1 MRDPQRQNKYQN
13 SFKVSYPDFPSINNT
28 VRNVVIYQ
36 EMGKHDI
43 VELYYPVFSSQF
55 FNAIKTGVP
64 VQIVWKTDKA
74 SGKFTGYTV
83 DVTHQT
89 AQQLKRGVV
98 ITCIGASYPL
108 KERAVK
114 IWKNKTASEI
124 ATEIAKKFKLKPIVT
139 PSSIRFTQQSLAGH
153 SYWEKLNELA
163 YKIGY
168 GVQVIGSELHF
179 HPIDKM
185 IDQFMT
191 AIPVMSFQ
199 NPFEHP
205 VSQYVGPTLELF
217 QPIIGDHN
225 ELLDYARS
233 TAVIGGV
240 DPISGKTYTGKS
252 SSNKVGKKLR
262 ANTKDPLFTSVET
275 RTVVASN
282 AMAKSLADARAQLGR
297 LSMTAQGQ
305 GQGDPRISPWRTVEV
320 RGTNPTTD
328 GFWVIKKAEHVIH
341 ADGRYEVEFTCLSD
355 GTGNNKTSAFRP
367 DAAGL
372 IPTRNVKNELTA
384 TKKKPTSTKLS
395 SKASMIKQTSA
406 GYTTT
411 PRRWEGR

>member
-1 MRDPQRQNKYQN
+1 MRDPQRQNRYQN

-28 VRNVVIYQ
+28 VSSIVIHQ

-43 VELYYPVFSSQF
+43 VEIYYPIFSSKF
-55 FNAIKTGVP
+55 FNSIKTGVP
-64 VQIVWKTDKA
+64 VQITWKTDKA
-74 SGKFTGYTV
+74 SGKFVGYTV
-83 DVTHQT
+83 DVTHRT
-89 AQQLKRGVV
+89 AQQLKRGVKV
-98 ITCIGASYPL
+98 TCIGASYPL

-124 ATEIAKKFKLKPIVT
+124 ATEIAKKFKLKPFVT
-139 PSSIRFTQQSLAGH
+139 ASSIRFSQQSLAGH

-191 AIPVMSFQ
+191 TIPVMSFQ
-199 NPFEHP
+199 NPLEHP
-205 VSQYVGPTLELF
+205 VSQYVGPTLEIF
-217 QPIIGDHN
+217 EPIIGDHN
-225 ELLDYARS
+225 ELIDYSRS
-233 TAVIGGV
+233 TSVVGGV
-240 DPISGKTYTGKS
+240 DPVTGKTYAGKS
-252 SSNKVGKKLR
+252 SSNSVGKKLR
-262 ANTKDPLFTSVET
+262 AVTKDPLFNSVET

-282 AMAKSLADARAQLGR
+282 AMAKSLANARAQLGR

-305 GQGDPRISPWRTVEV
+305 GQGDPRISPWKTLEV
-320 RGTNPTTD
+320 RGTGPTTD
-328 GFWVIKKAEHVIH
+328 GFWVVKKAEHVIH
-341 ADGRYEVEFTCLSD
+341 GDGRYEVEFTCLSD
-355 GTGNNKTSAFRP
+355 GTGTNKSSAFRP

-372 IPTRNVKNELTA
+372 VSSRNVKAELTA

-395 SKASMIKQTSA
+395 AKASMIKETSA
-406 GYTTT
+406 GYITT
-411 PRRWEGR
+411 PRRWEGM